1 MRPARALLFLLI
13 LTVAPLRGA
22 LCGALCGSLSSA
34 ACGSE
39 HSAAGTGCHGSHPAS
54 EPSRGTAPC
63 VNDGDAREATIRA
76 TFALELP
83 FAGPVFA
90 FESSN
95 SIIGPTREAPRPSA
109 GRLRLS
115 RSASPFDVLRV

>member
-13 LTVAPLRGA
+13 LAVAPLRGA

-63 VNDGDAREATIRA
+63 VNDGDAQEASIRA
-76 TFALELP
+76 TFGLELP

-90 FESSN
+90 LESSN
-95 SIIGPTREAPRPSA
+95 SIVGATRETLRPS
-109 GRLRLS
+109 GESLRFS
-115 RSASPFDVLRV
+115 RAASPFDVLRV